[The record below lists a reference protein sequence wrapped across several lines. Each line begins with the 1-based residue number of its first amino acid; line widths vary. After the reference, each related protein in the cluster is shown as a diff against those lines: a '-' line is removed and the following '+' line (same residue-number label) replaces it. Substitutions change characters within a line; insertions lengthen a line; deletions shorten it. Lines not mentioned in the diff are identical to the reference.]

1 MEKNIINLQSR
12 RVEKKLVPISAKVAN
27 AVSLL
32 AEVQLELE
40 ELYISLDERAEE
52 EQEDEKRD

>member
-1 MEKNIINLQSR
+1 MNKDIINLQTK
-12 RVEKKLVPISAKVAN
+12 RVEKKLVPISAKVAS

-40 ELYISLDERAEE
+40 DIYISLDETEDD
-52 EQEDEKRD
+52 EQKRD